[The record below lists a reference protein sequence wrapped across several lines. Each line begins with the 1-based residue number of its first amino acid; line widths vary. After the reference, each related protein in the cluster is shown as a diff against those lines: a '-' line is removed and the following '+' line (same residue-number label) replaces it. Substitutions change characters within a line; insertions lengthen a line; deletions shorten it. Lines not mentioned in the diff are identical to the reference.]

1 MFLRKIHNGYL
12 SLWEG
17 DNNESNFAD
26 ELENFEKGAKTQKHL
41 QKSFFKNN
49 LVLLSTAKKK
59 KKKFSNIN
67 SNTAT
72 EVKVATEPKFLSEI
86 KHE

>member
-59 KKKFSNIN
+59 KKKKIQQHKQQHSNRSKS
-67 SNTAT
+67 SNRT
-72 EVKVATEPKFLSEI
+72 KIFKWN
-86 KHE
+86 